1 MRATGSFAVPLIP
14 TVIGWTVCLVLGLYL
29 QRRLRDAG
37 RLSHIL
43 FAVMFWVTE
52 PVLVFFAYT
61 TVRFDARLLA
71 VGAIV
76 VTSSWLVLGLGV
88 ACGAISSRD
97 NRERGAVALGS
108 AVGNTS
114 YVGYPL
120 AITVFGPAGLALAVV
135 YSEFQFLI
143 PALAVQRGVAR
154 HYAGPGSRAQS
165 EPGLWSLLYSWLL
178 NPLVA
183 SGIAALAF
191 HYSGID
197 LRHVVAPLGP
207 PAGLATGMF
216 GFFQLGL
223 ATPLE
228 RLAHRLAYLAPAAA
242 TLTLRCAVAPLLLLG
257 LARATGVHMPGVC
270 LLLAATPVAFNPII
284 LARVYDLDSAML
296 RMVVVVSTPVWI
308 IAVLIGHYVLF

>member
-1 MRATGSFAVPLIP
+1 MPLIP
-14 TVIGWTVCLVLGLYL
+14 TIIGWTACLVLGFYL

-37 RLSHIL
+37 RLSHVL

-52 PVLVFFAYT
+52 PLLVFFAYT
-61 TVRFDARLLA
+61 MVSFDARLLA
-71 VGAIV
+71 VGAV
-76 VTSSWLVLGLGV
+76 VVVSSWLVLGLGV
-88 ACGAISSRD
+88 ACGAVGCRED
-97 NRERGAVALGS
+97 RERGAVALGS

-120 AITVFGPAGLALAVV
+120 AIAVFGPAGLALAVI
-135 YSEFQFLI
+135 YAEFQFLI

-154 HYAGPGSRAQS
+154 HYAGPGSRAPA
-165 EPGLWSLLYSWLL
+165 EPGLSSLLRGWVL

-183 SGIAALAF
+183 AGVAALAL
-191 HYSGID
+191 HYGGVD

-207 PAGLATGMF
+207 PAGLAIGMF

-228 RLAHRLAYLAPAAA
+228 RVAHRLADLAPAGA
-242 TLTLRCAVAPLLLLG
+242 TLTLRCAGSPLLLFALSRV
-257 LARATGVHMPGVC
+257 AGVHMPGVW

-296 RMVVVVSTPVWI
+296 RLVVAVSTPLWI
-308 IAVLIGHYVLF
+308 VAVLVGHALL

>member
-1 MRATGSFAVPLIP
+1 MPLIP

-29 QRRLRDAG
+29 QRRLHDAG
-37 RLSHIL
+37 RLSHVL

-61 TVRFDARLLA
+61 TVRFDERLLM
-71 VGAIV
+71 VGAVV

-88 ACGAISSRD
+88 GFGRLTSGD
-97 NRERGAVALGS
+97 DRERGAVALGS
-108 AVGNTS
+108 ALGNTG

-120 AITVFGPAGLALAVV
+120 AIAVFGPAGLALAVL

-143 PALAVQRGVAR
+143 PALAVSRAVAR
-154 HYAGPGSRAQS
+154 HYAGPDSLAQS
-165 EPGLWSLLYSWLL
+165 EPGPWSLLLGWVV

-183 SGIAALAF
+183 AGAAALALRF
-191 HYSGID
+191 SGVD

-207 PAGLATGMF
+207 PAGLTTGMF

-228 RLAHRLAYLAPAAA
+228 PIAHRLADLAPAVA
-242 TLTLRCAVAPLLLLG
+242 TLALRCAVAPLLLLG
-257 LARATGVHMPGVC
+257 LAHVAGVHMPGVC
-270 LLLAATPVAFNPII
+270 LLLAATPVAFNSII
-284 LARVYDLDSAML
+284 LARVYDLDTAML
-296 RMVVVVSTPVWI
+296 RLVVAISTPLVI
-308 IAVLIGHYVLF
+308 VGVLIGHALL

>member
-1 MRATGSFAVPLIP
+1 LRAAGSFVVPLIP
-14 TVIGWTVCLVLGLYL
+14 TVVGWTACLVLGLYL
-29 QRRLRDAG
+29 QRRLRDPG

-61 TVRFDARLLA
+61 TVRFDSRLLA
-71 VGAIV
+71 VGAVV

-88 ACGAISSRD
+88 ACGAIASRD

-120 AITVFGPAGLALAVV
+120 AIAVFGPAGLALAVV

-143 PALAVQRGVAR
+143 PALAMQRGVAR
-154 HYAGPGSRAQS
+154 YYAGPDSRAQS
-165 EPGLWSLLYSWLL
+165 EPGMSSMVRGWVV

-183 SGIAALAF
+183 SGIAALAL

-197 LRHVVAPLGP
+197 LRHVVAPFGP

-228 RLAHRLAYLAPAAA
+228 RLAHRFAELAPAAA

-257 LARATGVHMPGVC
+257 LACLAGVHMPSVY

-284 LARVYDLDSAML
+284 LARVYDLDAAML
-296 RMVVVVSTPVWI
+296 RMLVVVSTPLWI
-308 IAVLIGHYVLF
+308 IAVLIGYHLVF